1 MGVEFI
7 TSIHKDNQCMFLTR
21 SHHNSK
27 CIHHNNVGVK
37 TPVELT
43 QHKLL
48 HKVDT
53 LQIHKVDGQQ
63 HLQTHKAGGQLLLL
77 NNKVVNTM
85 DKTAMQSVN
94 KLVCLLKKSTM
105 HTTNSLNKIPLGL
118 ESFLL
123 IHSLK
128 EICFVGVLFLLF
140 DSLFGVVD
148 VVVESLLGGK
158 M

>member
-1 MGVEFI
+1 MGEFI
-7 TSIHKDNQCMFLTR
+7 TSIHKDNQCMFLRR
-21 SHHNSK
+21 SHHN
-27 CIHHNNVGVK
+27 NAGVK
-37 TPVELT
+37 TPAELT

-63 HLQTHKAGGQLLLL
+63 LLH

-123 IHSLK
+123 IPSLK
-128 EICFVGVLFLLF
+128 EICFNLYW
-140 DSLFGVVD
+140 
-148 VVVESLLGGK
+148 VEK
-158 M
+158 WIWEQ

>member
-1 MGVEFI
+1 MGEFI
-7 TSIHKDNQCMFLTR
+7 TSIHKDNQCMFLRR
-21 SHHNSK
+21 SHHN
-27 CIHHNNVGVK
+27 NAGVK
-37 TPVELT
+37 TPAELT

-63 HLQTHKAGGQLLLL
+63 LLQTHKAGGQLLLL

-105 HTTNSLNKIPLGL
+105 HTTNSLNKIPMGL

-128 EICFVGVLFLLF
+128 EICFNLYW
-140 DSLFGVVD
+140 
-148 VVVESLLGGK
+148 VEK
-158 M
+158 WIWEQ